1 MFQSELLVACE
12 SAKSSQRADLEGHLK
27 SAESALAAKA
37 ADVQKM
43 DEKFN
48 ERIRVQEEKADAMRT
63 KMAAAETKILEKV
76 KDPPK
81 KRQKKLRLIA

>member
-1 MFQSELLVACE
+1 M
-12 SAKSSQRADLEGHLK
+12 
-27 SAESALAAKA
+27 
-37 ADVQKM
+37 QKM

-81 KRQKKLRLIA
+81 KGKKIEVDSIIVNFFYRDDLIQESKNLSFSTTLTLEFWGDVKKIS